1 MTISPEQS
9 PKLDDR
15 LRISSPALIRPSG
28 KQKTPVKFTPQKYAL
43 NNSNFQMHEEED
55 LIDNC
60 ENTVDKWLKGE
71 KFDGFNILQENFKLG
86 FGSSK
91 EFAEFLKERC
101 NIEET
106 YSKSLTKLALKCSAV
121 NSHVG
126 TFEPC
131 WKFLQSSTEKLANV
145 HSQIIQNLNEVSKSL
160 KDYSEQQKEKQKQM
174 KEDFSSTSDAVAN
187 LQNLSSALLKAKELY
202 EQRSQDVENCR
213 KDFMNLKV
221 SLKDIKSAEV
231 KFKKSC
237 EDYKQLVDKREN
249 ARKDFHEKMCT
260 ISQKLQTVEEYH
272 LTQMLT
278 ILNKY
283 GETLKVERFLLD
295 QIIDDFSRSM
305 ITLTVE
311 HLLENFVSIKHTGKD
326 IPLAIDFIEVT
337 MATNPVDI
345 DAIATA
351 IKEDKKKKKLEKR
364 DKKLEKKK
372 KKEKNLEKGQK
383 EASSDKE
390 GSTLQLDA
398 EGYIIRPVDSVSIN
412 SAKLSKESNSS
423 DSDSDSD
430 DEGQQKLQVRIKPM
444 EETGSMSDLS
454 QEEFKKISAAITLM
468 KPTPKMSPKS
478 EEKKFVSIFS
488 SQGKLALSQKSFS
501 NNDLMSLQKNVETAS
516 LRSLP
521 DESSFSAFKVEKSV
535 SEQDLATKHEEIFQL
550 DDHSSMDS
558 IESKN
563 FSTYDR
569 VATLTDQRI
578 SDGQP
583 PLFAR
588 KSFSNVNKDSLVSI
602 DKSSSNKLENCNT
615 NLNNTLTSETLFSDE
630 FNIGTSMVGN
640 LATNVSSTEEF
651 ANFDI
656 LRPTNE
662 KRQPTNLPLPVF
674 KPRPKS
680 NQPSSISSAVPRQ
693 HSSLI
698 TNNSSLVQPV
708 SSLSD
713 LLDINFS
720 PTHHSAPEKTTSQWI
735 NLESPTSNTVSVF
748 TKNNDLSPNVSASF
762 TVKSNFVS
770 PKNESNSNVS
780 SSNSIFNSS
789 STNICSPNSNFSS
802 SITDVVQ
809 SKVAHN
815 TASRSHS
822 VPDIDKGIPIAVAFI
837 ETVNGLF
844 KGSNVASCV
853 VKVTGDMTISFP
865 ATIINILSTDL
876 NPPQLSFN
884 ITGMSSLEQI
894 YPNKAL
900 VEKEGQVFGND
911 SLAFK
916 FNMKALASYLIKQS
930 TEQGSKASYYNI
942 DILKYQVRCNGAS
955 SLPLQLTANWQCE
968 KEITSF
974 KVAYKVNDT
983 CMSSPVSL
991 TNVSIIAPVN
1001 GEAAMVQSKPAA
1013 IWIDEQQKCIWK
1025 LSSISSD
1032 ESQGSNSLF
1041 ASFSVTCGPSDPAP
1055 INVQFMGEGS
1065 TISLLQF
1072 ELTSPAYK
1080 LSLVKKRFATGKFLV
1095 EGS

>member
-1 MTISPEQS
+1 M
-9 PKLDDR
+9 L
-15 LRISSPALIRPSG
+15 
-28 KQKTPVKFTPQKYAL
+28 V
-43 NNSNFQMHEEED
+43 NFQEHF
-55 LIDNC
+55 
-60 ENTVDKWLKGE
+60 WGE

-550 DDHSSMDS
+550 DDHST